1 MDYLGR
7 ATNVKLTTKI
17 NGTHTLTFQM
27 VNNFFDS
34 EKGEYVKNVFI
45 DQVYNERKIKLK
57 YDNEWYEFYIK
68 TIQESKKGK
77 TYLKNFTCSDAFIDE
92 LARNGY
98 GIVFDESLYNNV
110 EEIGTFVEEVLEDS
124 IWYYS
129 PENNWGDFIEYI
141 EEKMYKIPVS
151 LFKDGITGYE
161 LNYDIK
167 DAEEKI
173 TNVFTG
179 EQRKI
184 NMSDD
189 LARAKNYYWDQYSED
204 TAPKN
209 PLCNE
214 LKEIEN
220 DGYIYVFF
228 SCLGYCYSTEKETDY
243 SSTRVIQSYGDKS
256 YALAPQ
262 TVDPNYL
269 IQFMA
274 FPKDAELQIDESGMI
289 MNNNYHYVMTLKQ
302 WNEKIKDNS
311 DYFYEFNSLKKS
323 EKNTVKFLE
332 KDPSKDFPLILGN
345 WCVYYDGLLDMIGDQ
360 PVLTAKK
367 ISIKDRTEINV
378 SKEIDQYV
386 KVYNNHYDENIDE
399 NKSKYNFLNI
409 DGQWVD
415 SENKNYRLCSFE
427 KTRQIVPQLSRNLI
441 ENAIHIK
448 SEDGW
453 GIGAMT
459 EGGADISATIKFIR
473 NEIKI
478 EDWSPENPDDRYNT
492 QDGALRLTP
501 SLMEN
506 DRADSEKFD
515 AYNAFIN
522 FGIVGQEQKII
533 KDKTYCLGI
542 RGIFNSNDKFVIGNG
557 GIVSNGYYDISQ
569 DSNYKYP
576 LSIKWSDLAYLTEEK
591 KFFEDNIIL
600 WAESLSNIDSKW
612 IKWNEERSDK
622 QNLTQSIKNIA
633 EKEYNQLESALDSAL
648 DLYQQILKYY
658 NKREANSILT
668 YTYLPD
674 SEIVQHPNEGNLLRI
689 NELFLSKI
697 EGEDSITNIKS
708 VTINNK
714 VYKYDYDYCYKV
726 KIYSSDENNPLQWH
740 WSNEDMSAGSEFYD
754 SDVNYKIPTFNPSGI
769 DLKYK
774 NNNDAITPSAVTKVC
789 VYQNN
794 YASILKTDL
803 DVLKKYIATII
814 KDIGDNEKTRNA
826 LKIIGYENQTINQ
839 IIISEYNKLISEID
853 EEIARRLEIKESIS
867 LDPDKFKKDE
877 LPDNVKDKQLMYQDR
892 WDKDI
897 FTSKKLSTKYFIDNI
912 SFKNIKES
920 LIVSSNSNVQWHYT
934 TFGSGQ
940 MNGSNFHEFGYYTS
954 TSSIPYTYSIKN
966 EDDSDMP
973 SYPFINEK
981 GEAIQIILKRKL
993 YLDELKDSL
1002 KQITEQRDKYQ
1013 EQKIDISKYYWYKLL
1028 TGENKDEYIEAYE
1041 DITNLW
1047 EKRITNAEDEF
1058 DLRPEKEGFILFQI
1072 KEILN
1077 TPYFAI
1083 ILNNDEKENPE
1094 DAPRILKN
1102 AYLFEAYTKGIDQFD
1117 EDDIKYKY
1125 SGRNVS
1131 KENFFDQFTQPD
1143 GEKYIK
1149 TSTYSESEIRK
1160 YILFENDIMSGD
1172 TYGYQEYFIQQ
1183 IYPKQNPEEV
1193 EDTFSKREFLSVEGK
1208 NMQNIGSREAPYSR
1222 MQYSEDDLIIST
1234 KYVDLNNCPYYH
1246 SDNQDIYSCDCGYNN
1261 NSNPQDYC
1269 MYQKYG
1275 YCPYLFESEKHCR
1288 KVRTLKA
1295 EKSNRFNLTQEISKV
1310 FEAYP
1315 IYWNN
1320 HSDTGKIKKS
1330 IIDNIEVMDKKIFYI
1345 KEKGKENQL
1354 GFRYGINLSDIT
1366 RNIKSDQIVTKLYV
1380 LDVDSQISPTGLC
1393 TIKLAEENPSRD
1405 NYIIDFSY
1413 YIAKNILSE
1422 EEVTRDLY
1430 GIDIGDMAYYKKIGM
1445 LNKEY
1450 DTISNLIINLSGESF
1465 VELEANINTIF
1476 DGILTAQQQL
1486 IKLNKQ
1492 LDKYK
1497 GNDTNTSNGTVEN
1510 YKTKI
1515 KEQTAI
1521 FNQLVKEL
1529 LCNEIGQIDNSCFEN
1544 NRWQWYDIFKNY
1556 TVEEFKESPCVKDHK
1571 YMCGMLGQYNQ
1582 EYLQLSEWRK
1592 IQAQYLD
1599 QINKINLSFYRK
1611 YEPFLKEGTWSD
1623 SNYLTD
1629 SAYYFGALDVSAQ
1642 GAIPKVEYTINVG
1655 DISSLPKYQDY
1666 KFNIA
1671 DTTYVEDP
1679 DFFGINPKT
1688 GMANKLKVLISEI
1701 SYDLDVPKNN
1711 QVKIQNFTTQFEDL
1725 FQQVS
1730 ASVQSLSFNEN
1741 IYKRSSNFTSNQ
1753 NIKED
1758 SLQGTLD
1765 KNNMTFINTQEA
1777 NIVLDSDGQ
1786 SGSDINNHSNKYKLN
1801 GQGLFFSNNGG
1812 ESWNVGV
1819 GPGGINADYIKVGTL
1834 DAGKIRIV
1842 DNDYLYFYWDKSGIT
1857 ALREPTSI
1865 NNNNFDDFTCF
1876 NRYGL
1881 SLIEKG
1887 QIRLRCGYAF
1897 NGENGI
1903 YNREKNQGNDIGFY
1917 LYNNKGDTI
1926 FSTTTSS
1933 LESSDTE
1940 DLSARISLVGEI
1952 FATDY
1957 ISEAQG
1963 KYTYSDGYA
1972 ISSHTSY
1979 IERQDPQ
1986 SLSQYDIY
1994 KTQDGKTLVEDIIYR
2009 IDNNESLYNI
2019 LYKEN
2024 YDPTVSDDAINYC
2037 INKQEIYFKEQN
2049 NNMILKRGYELKIY
2063 QGYLLSD
2070 TPIFSAFYI
2079 KDEDVL
2085 IEIQKDALIKV
2096 GKKEKDIY
2104 YDDISKKTTEL
2115 SFYVLKDEIL
2125 QLNTVKEYW
2134 VLSNVYYLKKIAVD
2148 ISNDQ
2153 VGVFINNKAI
2163 NQDIED
2169 GSYTKRVISCIS
2181 KQKENESDLYNN
2193 IMTITAR
2200 GEMYLGGKIKS
2211 KKEGALSNYSDYVQF
2226 DSNSNNESIRI
2237 LKNADGSLALW
2248 LGDRKL
2254 VDWLTDLSTS
2264 ISKAETA
2271 AKSAQSTAVSAQD
2284 TMDRANELIK
2294 WYLNSIR

>member
-7 ATNVKLTTKI
+7 ATNIKLTTKI

-27 VNNFFDS
+27 VNSFFDS

-98 GIVFDESLYNNV
+98 GIIFDETLYNNV

-129 PENNWGDFIEYI
+129 PENNWGDFTEYI
-141 EEKMYKIPVS
+141 EEKMYKIPVN

-179 EQRKI
+179 ERRKI

-204 TAPKN
+204 TTPKN
-209 PLCNE
+209 SLCND

-228 SCLGYCYSTEKETDY
+228 SCLGYCYNTEKETDY

-274 FPKDAELQIDESGMI
+274 FPKDAELEIDESGMI

-311 DYFYEFNSLKKS
+311 DYFYEFDSLKKS
-323 EKNTVKFLE
+323 EKNTVKFLK
-332 KDPSKDFPLILGN
+332 KDSSKDFPLISGN

-386 KVYNNHYDENIDE
+386 KVYNNHYNENINE

-409 DGQWVD
+409 DGQWID
-415 SENKNYRLCSFE
+415 AENKNYRLCSFE

-501 SLMEN
+501 SLMEY
-506 DRADSEKFD
+506 DRAESEKFD

-542 RGIFNSNDKFVIGNG
+542 RGIFNSDDKFVIGNG

-612 IKWNEERSDK
+612 IKWNEERSNK
-622 QNLTQSIKNIA
+622 QNLAQSIKNIA
-633 EKEYNQLESALDSAL
+633 EKEYNQLESTLDSAL

-658 NKREANSILT
+658 NKRKANSIIT

-674 SEIVQHPNEGNLLRI
+674 SEIVQHPNKGNLLRI
-689 NELFLSKI
+689 NKLFLSKI

-714 VYKYDYDYCYKV
+714 VYKYNYDYCYKV

-754 SDVNYKIPTFNPSGI
+754 SDADYRDPIFNPSGI

-794 YASILKTDL
+794 YASTLKTDL
-803 DVLKKYIATII
+803 DILKKYIATII

-839 IIISEYNKLISEID
+839 IIISEYNKLISEIE
-853 EEIARRLEIKESIS
+853 EEITRRLEIKESIP
-867 LDPDKFKKDE
+867 LVPDKFKKDE

-892 WDKDI
+892 WDENI
-897 FTSKKLSTKYFIDNI
+897 FTSKKLSTKYFINNI
-912 SFKNIKES
+912 SFKDVKET

-934 TFGSGQ
+934 TFGSGE
-940 MNGSNFHEFGYYTS
+940 MSGSNFHDFGYYTS
-954 TSSIPYTYSIKN
+954 ISSIPYTYSIKN

-993 YLDELKDSL
+993 YLDELRDSL
-1002 KQITEQRDKYQ
+1002 KQITEQRDNYQ

-1028 TGENKDEYIEAYE
+1028 TGENKDEYIETYE

-1083 ILNNDEKENPE
+1083 ILNNDEKEKPE

-1149 TSTYSESEIRK
+1149 TSVYSESEIRK

-1193 EDTFSKREFLSVEGK
+1193 EDTFSKREFLSVEGE
-1208 NMQNIGSREAPYSR
+1208 NMQNIGPREAPYSR

-1295 EKSNRFNLTQEISKV
+1295 EKSNRFNLTQEISKI

-1345 KEKGKENQL
+1345 KEKGKKNQL

-1380 LDVDSQISPTGLC
+1380 LDVDSQIPPTGLC

-1497 GNDTNTSNGTVEN
+1497 GNNANASNRTIEN

-1521 FNQLVKEL
+1521 LNQLIKEL

-1544 NRWQWYDIFKNY
+1544 KRWQWYDIFKNY
-1556 TVEEFKESPCVKDHK
+1556 TVEQFKESPCVKDHK
-1571 YMCGMLGQYNQ
+1571 YICGMLGQYNQ
-1582 EYLQLSEWRK
+1582 EYLQLSEWKK

-1655 DISSLPKYQDY
+1655 DISALPKYQDY

-1671 DTTYVEDP
+1671 DITYVEDS

-1701 SYDLDVPKNN
+1701 SYDLDIPKNN
-1711 QVKIQNFTTQFEDL
+1711 QIKIQNFTTQFEDL

-1834 DAGKIRIV
+1834 DAGKIRIM
-1842 DNDYLYFYWDKSGIT
+1842 DNDYLYFYWDKEGLT
-1857 ALREPTSI
+1857 ALREPTS
-1865 NNNNFDDFTCF
+1865 NTDQNFGDFSLF

-1881 SLIEKG
+1881 SIVEKN
-1887 QIRLRCGYAF
+1887 QIRLRCGYSF
-1897 NGENGI
+1897 NGEKG
-1903 YNREKNQGNDIGFY
+1903 YYPSENRQGSDVGFY
-1917 LYNNKGDTI
+1917 LYNDKGNPI
-1926 FSTTTSS
+1926 FSTSS
-1933 LESSDTE
+1933 SFSNSNDDE
-1940 DLSARISLVGEI
+1940 DISARLSLVGEI
-1952 FATDY
+1952 FATDAFTGDNNY
-1957 ISEAQG
+1957 EY
-1963 KYTYSDGYA
+1963 KDGYT
-1972 ISSHTSY
+1972 ITSHTCY
-1979 IERQDPQ
+1979 QIDPTPQDLNQ
-1986 SLSQYDIY
+1986 FNNY
-1994 KTQDGKTLVEDIIYR
+1994 KTDDGKTLLEDIIFK
-2009 IDNNESLYNI
+2009 IDEGKNFQNV
-2019 LYKEN
+2019 LYKEGSEKV
-2024 YDPTVSDDAINYC
+2024 P
-2037 INKQEIYFKEQN
+2037 E
-2049 NNMILKRGYELKIY
+2049 NMISYYLSQRIFYFRDITGVVTAENGYELKVY
-2063 QGYLLSD
+2063 KG
-2070 TPIFSAFYI
+2070 YI
-2079 KDEDVL
+2079 KLEDGAELLTGEYLKKENL
-2085 IEIQKDALIKV
+2085 IEIEAKKYDIIRIGEKTDNLINSDS
-2096 GKKEKDIY
+2096 KKEN
-2104 YDDISKKTTEL
+2104 KTL
-2115 SFYVLKDEIL
+2115 IFYVKDNEIY
-2125 QLNTVKEYW
+2125 QKKEIEGYW
-2134 VLSNVYYLKKIAVD
+2134 IISNVYYLDREKIATD
-2148 ISNDQ
+2148 DNQI
-2153 VGVFINNKAI
+2153 GVFINNKAI
-2163 NQDIED
+2163 NKNAMD
-2169 GSYTKRVISCIS
+2169 GIYQKRVFSCVN
-2181 KQKENESDLYNN
+2181 KNAKDETNLYNN
-2193 IMTITAR
+2193 IMTITSS
-2200 GEMYLGGKIKS
+2200 GELFLGGKIRG
-2211 KKEGALSNYSDYVQF
+2211 KKAGTLSEYSDYVNF
-2226 DSNSNNESIRI
+2226 DSSSNGESIRI
-2237 LKNADGSLALW
+2237 LKEQDGELSLW
-2248 LGDRKL
+2248 LGNKKL
-2254 VDWLTDLSTS
+2254 TQWLYDLEESIKKNNELYVKLST
-2264 ISKAETA
+2264 IYKILFE
-2271 AKSAQSTAVSAQD
+2271 
-2284 TMDRANELIK
+2284 
-2294 WYLNSIR
+2294 